1 MKHHKKNPNISI
13 VMITYNESHN
23 LKRCLDNICDWAS
36 QVFIV
41 DSYSSDDT
49 VRIAKAYGAYVHK
62 REFQNFGD
70 QWNFAVK
77 SLPIKT
83 KWTMKLDPDEI
94 LSTDVKKNIDDLI
107 QKDLCD
113 GIEINRRLWFMGKIL
128 PVNQKLLRVWKTGL
142 CEFSNVTV
150 NEYPIVSGLIL
161 SVPGI
166 VEHHD
171 SPNLDH
177 WINKQNLYT
186 TLEAERVFEKGQLAI
201 PPKFFGSSIER
212 RMWLKKNFWRFPFR
226 YLMLFIYHYFLL
238 GAFKAGKEGLI
249 WAHLRTE
256 VYRIWEYKNFEM
268 KKNGP
273 YLTTKKTVK

>member
-1 MKHHKKNPNISI
+1 
-13 VMITYNESHN
+13 
-23 LKRCLDNICDWAS
+23 
-36 QVFIV
+36 
-41 DSYSSDDT
+41 
-49 VRIAKAYGAYVHK
+49 
-62 REFQNFGD
+62 
-70 QWNFAVK
+70 
-77 SLPIKT
+77 
-83 KWTMKLDPDEI
+83 
-94 LSTDVKKNIDDLI
+94 
-107 QKDLCD
+107 
-113 GIEINRRLWFMGKIL
+113 MGKIL

-150 NEYPIVSGLIL
+150 NEYPIVAGRIL

>member
-1 MKHHKKNPNISI
+1 MKYHKKNSNISI

-49 VRIAKAYGAYVHK
+49 VKIAKEYGVYVHK
-62 REFQNFGD
+62 RKFQNFGD

-77 SLPIKT
+77 FLPIKT

-94 LSTDVKKNIDDLI
+94 LSTEVKKNIDDLT
-107 QKDLCD
+107 QKDLCE

-128 PVNQKLLRVWKTGL
+128 PINQKLLRVWKTGL
-142 CEFSNVTV
+142 CEFSKVSV
-150 NEYPIVSGLIL
+150 NEYPIVSGRIL

-201 PPKFFGSSIER
+201 PPKFFGSRIER

-226 YLMLFIYHYFLL
+226 YLILFSYHYFIL

-249 WAHLRTE
+249 WARLRTE

-273 YLTTKKTVK
+273 YLSTKKTVK